1 MGSEHVLTCSRVKR
15 GTSHSLKSGREIV
28 TKCSWLKSGGV
39 HMLLSVE
46 KGQDRNLCLPR
57 CCVPSSPR
65 DRQKSSVRSGL
76 VLEFSAHPEREE
88 AQEGRCRG
96 EWGWGSF
103 LLLDCDKRG
112 SSLALWSQLDT

>member
-46 KGQDRNLCLPR
+46 KGQCRKDPGQEPMPSPMLCPKQ
-57 CCVPSSPR
+57 P
-65 DRQKSSVRSGL
+65 
-76 VLEFSAHPEREE
+76 
-88 AQEGRCRG
+88 
-96 EWGWGSF
+96 
-103 LLLDCDKRG
+103 
-112 SSLALWSQLDT
+112 